1 MKKSTYLSLG
11 LLLLVVI
18 WMLSGTFAKPSKTE
32 QANSVGLESTT
43 EKPSHSSQKMMV
55 GVKDIESE
63 NIVRE
68 IMVQGEL
75 EPLRKVEIRAQTTSR
90 VVELPVEKGQLV
102 AKDTLLVRLATEDR
116 IAQFKS
122 AQAEVESQQL
132 EVAAAKKL
140 LKHGLQSKNQLKA
153 RESSLAVAEA
163 ALERAKLE
171 LEYVAIRTPFQG
183 VLEERYVELG
193 SHLEKGDQV
202 ALIVDKSIVK
212 AVGYISQ
219 QSAGKVRLGQE
230 VGIRL
235 LDGQE
240 ATGTLTYLS
249 SVGDAQTHS
258 FRVEAEILN
267 PDGIL
272 NAGVSV
278 ELSIA
283 TGQEAAH
290 FVSPAVLS
298 LDTHGEIGIK
308 SVNGDSVVSFYPIE
322 LLRTEADGIWV
333 SGLPDKVR
341 IITQGQGFVNEGEP
355 VKEAPAS

>member
-1 MKKSTYLSLG
+1 MIMKKSTYLSLG
-11 LLLLVVI
+11 LFFLVAI
-18 WMLSGTFAKPSKTE
+18 WMLSGVLFKPSKSEISAT
-32 QANSVGLESTT
+32 NSVTHST
-43 EKPSHSSQKMMV
+43 PRSPQKMTV
-55 GVKDIESE
+55 GVEDIRSQ
-63 NIVRE
+63 NIMRE

-90 VVELPVEKGQLV
+90 VVELPVEKGEPV
-102 AKDTLLVRLATEDR
+102 AEGTLLVRLAKEDR
-116 IAQFKS
+116 EAQLKS

-132 EVAAAKKL
+132 EVAGAKKL
-140 LKHGLQSKNQLKA
+140 LKRGLQSKNQLKA
-153 RESSLAVAEA
+153 RESALALAEA

-171 LEYVAIRTPFQG
+171 LEYIAIKTPFQG

-219 QSAGKVRLGQE
+219 QSTGKVRLGQK
-230 VGIRL
+230 VNIRL

-240 ATGTLTYLS
+240 ASGTLTYLS

-258 FRVEAEILN
+258 FRVEADVVN
-267 PDGIL
+267 TDGML

-283 TGQEAAH
+283 TGQESAH

-298 LDTHGEIGIK
+298 LDAHGEIGIK

-322 LLRTEADGIWV
+322 LLRTEAGGIWV

-355 VKEAPAS
+355 VKEMPAS

>member
-11 LLLLVVI
+11 LLFLVAI
-18 WMLSGTFAKPSKTE
+18 WMLSGVLFKPSKSEMAAT
-32 QANSVGLESTT
+32 NSTSQDI
-43 EKPSHSSQKMMV
+43 PHSSQKMTV
-55 GVKDIESE
+55 GVEDITSES
-63 NIVRE
+63 IVRE

-75 EPLRKVEIRAQTTSR
+75 EPLRRVEIRAQTTSR
-90 VVELPVEKGQLV
+90 VIELPVEKGATV
-102 AKDTLLVRLATEDR
+102 AEGALLVKLAGEER
-116 IAQFKS
+116 AAQLKS

-132 EVAAAKKL
+132 EVAGAKKL
-140 LKHGLQSKNQLKA
+140 LKRGLQSKNQLKA

-171 LEYVAIRTPFQG
+171 LEYIAIKTPFQG

-202 ALIVDKSIVK
+202 ALVVDKSIVK

-219 QSAGKVRLGQE
+219 QSAGNVRLGQK
-230 VGIRL
+230 VNIRL

-258 FRVEAEILN
+258 FRVEAKVIN
-267 PDGIL
+267 TDGML

-283 TGQEAAH
+283 TGQESAH

-298 LDTHGEIGIK
+298 LDAHGEIGIK

-322 LLRTEADGIWV
+322 LLQTEADGIWV

-355 VKEAPAS
+355 VKEMPAS